1 MALIV
6 RKAPDREWRFEV
18 FAMSI
23 NVQVAGK
30 LEQMA
35 DLLEEQGASAFRV
48 KAYRR
53 AANTIAALKEDACVL
68 LRRKGRRGLIALP
81 GIGENIASAIAEMC
95 ATGRWSQLERLM
107 GALDAEELFR
117 MIPGVGPELASRLH
131 CELGVDTLE
140 QLEIAAHDG
149 RLERLRGL
157 GPRRASAIRTYLSDR
172 LGRRR
177 LRIPVLCEPS
187 AAVLLDVDQAYR
199 QRAAAGLLRQIAPK
213 RFNASG
219 KAWLPIMHE
228 SRGKWRVTALFSNT
242 ANAHRF
248 AKTHDWVV
256 IYFSSNHGP
265 EGQRT
270 VVTETRGPCA
280 AKRVVRGREAECE
293 SLYRSAERGR
303 ALRRQR

>member
-1 MALIV
+1 MAL
-6 RKAPDREWRFEV
+6 
-18 FAMSI
+18 
-23 NVQVAGK
+23 NVEIAAK

-35 DLLEEQGASAFRV
+35 DLLEQQGASGFRV
-48 KAYRR
+48 RAYRR
-53 AANTIAALKEDACVL
+53 AAITIAALKEETAIL
-68 LRRKGRRGLIALP
+68 LARKGRRGLMALP
-81 GIGENIASAIAEMC
+81 GIGENISSAIAEMC
-95 ATGRWSQLERLM
+95 VTGRWSQLERLM

-117 MIPGVGPELASRLH
+117 MIPGVGPELASRIH
-131 CELGVDTLE
+131 AVLGVDTLE

-149 RLERLRGL
+149 RLERVQGV

-177 LRIPVLCEPS
+177 LRIPLLYEPS
-187 AAVLLDVDQAYR
+187 AAFLLDIDQAYR
-199 QRAAAGLLRQIAPK
+199 ERAAAGALRKITPK

-242 ANAHRF
+242 ANAHRLG
-248 AKTHDWVV
+248 KTHDWVV
-256 IYFSSNHGP
+256 IYFSSNGGP

-280 AKRVVRGREAECE
+280 GKRVVRGREAECE
-293 SLYRSAERGR
+293 SLYRLGR
-303 ALRRQR
+303 SGRTRR